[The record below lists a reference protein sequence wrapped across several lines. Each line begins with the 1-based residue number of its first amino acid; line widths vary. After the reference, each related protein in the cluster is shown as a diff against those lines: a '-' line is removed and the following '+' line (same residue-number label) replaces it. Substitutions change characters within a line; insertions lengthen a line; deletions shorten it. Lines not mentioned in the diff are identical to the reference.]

1 MYISYM
7 RSPQKITLSPS
18 FTLPSCQVQWNAA
31 MDGVTLES
39 KEDTF
44 VFRFTDQTYN
54 Q

>member
-7 RSPQKITLSPS
+7 ISPQKTAS